1 MVYGCGNKCVK
12 YLVFFFNF
20 LVFVVG
26 AAILGVSLAVRFS
39 NDAQKYFEKLLSQV
53 KDVDISSMYIPLYV
67 LMAIGALLLLT
78 GFLGCCG
85 AFAENTC
92 LLSLFFAII
101 LILFIAE
108 LGCGIAILV
117 NKTSFENK
125 INDGITKQMNKFY
138 TLSKDERDAIDTMQK
153 DLKCCGCINQTDYTA
168 KGLTPPDSCN
178 VPTSTPSPSPLP
190 SPPKLYPEGCCSKV
204 WREAEGQLA
213 IVGGVAI
220 GILVIELLAMIFSCI
235 LCQAFRRHDY
245 QYA

>member
-12 YLVFFFNF
+12 YLVFLFNF

-26 AAILGVSLAVRFS
+26 AIVLGVSLAIRYS
-39 NDAQKYFEKLLSQV
+39 NDVQKYFQKLLDSAHDDSVTLSQL
-53 KDVDISSMYIPLYV
+53 YIPLYI
-67 LMAIGALLLLT
+67 LMGIGALLLLT

-85 AFAENTC
+85 ACMENTC

-101 LILFIAE
+101 LILFVAE

-117 NKTSFENK
+117 
-125 INDGITKQMNKFY
+125 
-138 TLSKDERDAIDTMQK
+138 SKDKIEKSVNDEIKKIIQQNYGKRNETTTSINEMQK
-153 DLKCCGCINQTDYTA
+153 EMKCCGCYGAIDYIEA
-168 KGLTPPDSCN
+168 GTPPPAPECLLYAN
-178 VPTSTPSPSPLP
+178 V
-190 SPPKLYPEGCCSKV
+190 GCCTQIWSK
-204 WREAEGQLA
+204 AEGQLA

-235 LCQAFRRHDY
+235 LCQAFRRGDY

>member
-12 YLVFFFNF
+12 FLVFFFNF

-26 AAILGVSLAVRFS
+26 VAILGVALGIRFN
-39 NDAQKYFEKLLSQV
+39 NDIQTYFQNLLNNAKSP
-53 KDVDISSMYIPLYV
+53 VDLGYLYVPLYV
-67 LMAIGALLLLT
+67 LMGVGALLILT

-85 AFAENTC
+85 AWTENTC
-92 LLSLFFAII
+92 LLAVFFAIV

-117 NKTSFENK
+117 NKEDFKNK
-125 INDGITKQMNKFY
+125 LSEAITERVKDFDN
-138 TLSKDERDAIDTMQK
+138 LSKEDQDSIYGMEKALQ
-153 DLKCCGCINQTDYTA
+153 CCGCTGAGDYVGVTKHTTA
-168 KGLTPPDSCN
+168 C
-178 VPTSTPSPSPLP
+178 
-190 SPPKLYPEGCCSKV
+190 PKNEGCCNKI
-204 WREAEGQLA
+204 WDKAEGQLK

-235 LCQAFRRHDY
+235 LCQAFKRGDY

>member
-39 NDAQKYFEKLLSQV
+39 NDAQKYFEKLLSKV
-53 KDVDISSMYIPLYV
+53 EGGGVDISNMYIPLYV

-85 AFAENTC
+85 AFTENTC

-125 INDGITKQMNKFY
+125 INDVIKGQIGKYY
-138 TLSKDERDAIDTMQK
+138 TLPLPPDERAPIDEMQTK
-153 DLKCCGCINQTDYTA
+153 LKCCGCINETDYGGIPPKT
-168 KGLTPPDSCN
+168 PDSCRPN
-178 VPTSTPSPSPLP
+178 PSS
-190 SPPKLYPEGCCSKV
+190 KNYPEGCCSKV